1 MNYQDLYDRIMNV
14 SGPNAS
20 IAYKEQALRSVA
32 GSLVHNDQ
40 ADFSLRF
47 RASST
52 LAALDGPNFEEG
64 ERELFIKNE
73 LVDIKNDLKKKIA
86 DQHDQNN
93 EDVEMAIGGRK
104 KRRGKKSRKV
114 KKHRR
119 YTRRR

>member
-14 SGPNAS
+14 SGPNAP

-73 LVDIKNDLKKKIA
+73 LVDIKNDLKKKMEA
-86 DQHDQNN
+86 VPEQ
-93 EDVEMAIGGRK
+93 EDVEMALGGRK
-104 KRRGKKSRKV
+104 KRRGKKSKKNRSRNKKTRKI
-114 KKHRR
+114 K
-119 YTRRR
+119 

>member
-1 MNYQDLYDRIMNV
+1 MNV
-14 SGPNAS
+14 SGPNAP
-20 IAYKEQALRSVA
+20 IAYKEQALRTVA
-32 GSLVHNDQ
+32 ESLVHNDQ

-73 LVDIKNDLKKKIA
+73 LVDIKNDLKKKMEA
-86 DQHDQNN
+86 VPEQ
-93 EDVEMAIGGRK
+93 EDVEMAMGGRK

>member
-14 SGPNAS
+14 SGPNAP

-73 LVDIKNDLKKKIA
+73 LVDIKNELKKKMEKWHWVA
-86 DQHDQNN
+86 VRNV
-93 EDVEMAIGGRK
+93 VERRARRTGPEI
-104 KRRGKKSRKV
+104 KRPAKLSKWLFNPF
-114 KKHRR
+114 
-119 YTRRR
+119 